1 MEWHQINYFQTV
13 AKTQHITRAAEL
25 LSIFQP
31 ALSRSIAKL
40 EDELGVKLFDRKGR
54 NIYLNRYGKMFLKRV
69 EQSIKQIEIGKQEI
83 MDEVHPDYG
92 TISLAFLPS
101 LGISFVPDILSS
113 YRGKYP
119 NVKFLLHQASNEE
132 ILKQVKSGGVDLAL
146 LMVLQEDQE
155 VFWQPLLT
163 EELYLIVSVN
173 HPLAAYDE
181 LDLSMIKGEPFIT
194 FKVGYGLRTIIHNF
208 CLEVGLTPDI
218 VFEGE
223 DIGTVSGLV
232 SAGLG
237 VSLVPNVKVID
248 KSKVKLISVKH
259 PISTRKIG
267 IARLKDSYLSP
278 VTAKFIEYVKGV
290 YEID

>member
-13 AKTQHITRAAEL
+13 AKTQHITRAAEQ
-25 LSIFQP
+25 LSISQP

-69 EQSIKQIEIGKQEI
+69 EQSIEQIEIGRQEI
-83 MDEVHPDYG
+83 MDEVHPNHG

-101 LGISFVPDILSS
+101 QGISFVPDMLSA
-113 YRGKYP
+113 YRGMYP

-132 ILKQVKSGGVDLAL
+132 ILKQVKSRKVDLAL
-146 LMVLQEDQE
+146 LMLLQDEQE
-155 VFWQPLLT
+155 ILWQPLLT
-163 EELYLIVSVN
+163 EQLFLIVSVN
-173 HPLAAYDE
+173 HWLADYNKV
-181 LDLSMIKGEPFIT
+181 DLKMIKDEPFIS
-194 FKVGYGLRTIIHNF
+194 FKKGYGLQTIIQNF
-208 CLEVGLTPDI
+208 CLKAGLTPDI

-232 SAGLG
+232 GAQLG
-237 VSLVPNVKVID
+237 VSLVPDVKVID
-248 KSKVKLISVKH
+248 KSKVKLIEVQN
-259 PISTRKIG
+259 PICTRKIG

-278 VTAKFIEYVKGV
+278 ATAKFIQYAMDLYKTN
-290 YEID
+290 